1 MTDWPRSTDD
11 VVELRVHGVSGA
23 GAEQILNRPHSHQVA
38 GDGSGGFHRPR
49 PGYPDT
55 TGPAGV
61 TLEAYRWSDLPSG
74 TLVRTLSLMFLLP
87 FMLCNVAIWMR
98 PAHRGTSGA
107 GLKAVCRLLALTLTM
122 LYVLGAVGM
131 AVDLVAWRCLP
142 NPYCLQDRPW
152 LSWLGDRP
160 TGVTLAVF
168 ALIPAAA
175 IGLVWRLSAR
185 PGHDFE
191 AFHTPMA
198 TTGPHHLSAVGQW
211 DSGPTVGRLR
221 SLHVAT
227 GLATLA
233 LSLLVARIGSGS
245 SATGTALTVVTGL
258 VLVGC
263 VALVCVHPL
272 IDAPTTHRRMD
283 RLTGGLRTAACVLT
297 PLALV
302 VVALDPS
309 PWRLGNGLPGY
320 AFMVG
325 AVILA
330 QAVLLFVLG
339 TVSLALRHRVR
350 GAVPTSAGIADG
362 ETGDGADMDESGRG
376 PGRDGLGAGP
386 LQGLGAPVIAAT
398 ATGLAVAI
406 TADLVYRIADLLNRR
421 AAADDEW
428 EIGPPLGYKWAIF
441 VFLVA
446 AATVLVGAVVITLSS
461 RLARRR
467 TARATVARDFPDAPP
482 AAGYRLRQIERTI
495 ARARFTERL
504 EVLAVVYACVVGAGM
519 PTSLLGMLDL
529 SPGTVV
535 QRLTGVPAAATEFG
549 IQVGSFLIA
558 AVVLALLVGGIFAYR
573 TAGFR
578 RYVGVLWDLGTFWPR
593 AAHPF
598 APPCYAERA
607 VPELSRRITYLTGQG
622 HGVLLAGHSH
632 GAVLLAATILQL
644 PPQVCGRLA
653 LLTYGSPLRRLYA
666 RLFPAYV
673 DEDVLREV
681 GRRVNWRWVNLWRDT
696 DPIGGWVFSPHRP
709 DRRPTVPGPAGDVDR
724 RLRDPVDVVPPPG
737 DSVPPP
743 IVGHWPGESD
753 PRFAAAVAELT
764 ARLRARARARHA
776 RTAGTA
782 PEESTRPVNSAVPR
796 EVSRRRPVDG
806 AG

>member
-1 MTDWPRSTDD
+1 MTDWPRSSDD

-23 GAEQILNRPHSHQVA
+23 GAEQILDRPHSHQVA
-38 GDGSGGFHRPR
+38 GDGSGGFYRPR

-55 TGPAGV
+55 RGPAGV

-131 AVDLVAWRCLP
+131 SVDLLAWRCLP

-152 LSWLGDRP
+152 LSWLGGRP

-168 ALIPAAA
+168 GLIPAAA
-175 IGLVWRLSAR
+175 LGLVWRLAAR
-185 PGHDFE
+185 PGRNFD
-191 AFHTPMA
+191 AFQTP
-198 TTGPHHLSAVGQW
+198 TTASGPHHLSAVGQW
-211 DSGPTVGRLR
+211 DSAPTVGRLR
-221 SLHVAT
+221 SLHVAA
-227 GLATLA
+227 GFGTLA
-233 LSLLVARIGSGS
+233 LSVLVARIDSGA
-245 SATGTALTVVTGL
+245 SAVVVALAVVTGV

-263 VALVCVHPL
+263 VVLLCAHPL
-272 IDAPTTHRRMD
+272 IDAPVADRRVD
-283 RLTGGLRTAACVLT
+283 RLTGGLRTVACALT
-297 PLALV
+297 PLVLV
-302 VVALDPS
+302 TVALDPA
-309 PWRLGNGLPGY
+309 PWQTRTGLPGY
-320 AFMVG
+320 ASMVG
-325 AVILA
+325 VLILS
-330 QAVLLFVLG
+330 QAALLFVLG
-339 TVSLALRHRVR
+339 TVSLALRRRVR
-350 GAVPTSAGIADG
+350 GAVPTSDDLDDG
-362 ETGDGADMDESGRG
+362 ETGDGLDGDEIRRG

-386 LQGLGAPVIAAT
+386 LQGLGAPVIAAA

-421 AAADDEW
+421 AAADNERA
-428 EIGPPLGYKWAIF
+428 IGPPLGYKWAIF

-446 AATVLVGAVVITLSS
+446 AATVLVGAVVITLIS

-467 TARATVARDFPDAPP
+467 TARATVARDYPDAPP
-482 AAGYRLRQIERTI
+482 AAGYRLRQVERTI

-504 EVLAVVYACVVGAGM
+504 EILAVVYACVVGAGM

-529 SPGTVV
+529 APGTVV
-535 QRLTGVPAAATEFG
+535 QRLTGIPAAATEFG

-607 VPELSRRITYLTGQG
+607 VPELSRRITYLTEQG

-673 DEDVLREV
+673 DEDVLCEV
-681 GRRVNWRWVNLWRDT
+681 GRRVNWRWANLWRDT

-753 PRFAAAVAELT
+753 PRFSAAVAELA
-764 ARLRARARARHA
+764 ARLRARARHA
-776 RTAGTA
+776 ATAATA
-782 PEESTRPVNSAVPR
+782 PEKPAG
-796 EVSRRRPVDG
+796 RRPVDG